1 MTLAFADGPLYF
13 PVTAF
18 DDDGAV
24 DLDVTARAL
33 SAGLEHGPG
42 GVFPACGTGEFH
54 ALAAD
59 ESLAV
64 VRTAVETVRGQADRV
79 PVVAG
84 VGGPVGQAVAAVR
97 ALDDIGVD
105 GVLLLPPYLVGASQE
120 GLIRYVSAVAAASA
134 LPVIV
139 YHRGTARFSAAAF
152 ARLLEEQPTVVGFKD
167 GIGDVALAQE
177 IVLAAGRVREDVEF
191 FNGLLTAEASQAA
204 YRAIGIPLYSSAVFA
219 MAPHIA
225 NAFYRAYSAADASTC
240 DRLLQGFYHPLI
252 ALRDTTPGY
261 AVSLIKAG
269 VRLSGVP
276 VGGVRA
282 PLTDPGAEHLARLRE
297 ILAEGERLVA
307 TA

>member
-18 DDDGAV
+18 ADDGRV
-24 DLDVTARAL
+24 DLEITARAIA
-33 SAGLEHGPG
+33 AGLEHGPG

-54 ALAAD
+54 ALTAD

-64 VRTAVETVRGQADRV
+64 VRATTEVVRQAATRV
-79 PVVAG
+79 PVIAG

-97 ALDDIGVD
+97 ALADIGVD
-105 GVLLLPPYLVGASQE
+105 GVLLLPPYLVNASPE
-120 GLIRYVSAVAAASA
+120 GLVRYVAAVAEASD
-134 LPVIV
+134 LPVVV
-139 YHRGTARFSAAAF
+139 YHRGSARFSAATF
-152 ARLLEEQPTVVGFKD
+152 TRILREQPTVIGFKD

-177 IVLAAGRVREDVEF
+177 IVLAAGTVREDVEF

-219 MAPHIA
+219 MAPAIA
-225 NAFYRAYSAADASTC
+225 TAYYRAYTAGDSSTC

-261 AVSLIKAG
+261 AVSLIKTG
-269 VRLSGVP
+269 VRLAGMP

-282 PLTDPGAEHLARLRE
+282 PLTDPGPEHTTRLRE
-297 ILAEGERLVA
+297 LLAQGEQLV
-307 TA
+307 TCS